1 MMALQRNWRE
11 ISLVPKGSRKI
22 KEERM
27 FCIFENLLATDNGKG
42 CDDRQIDRQIF
53 KYLRKNKIHR
63 EGEITYNVMYTYF
76 ISNKKLLIMLPIVTF

>member
-42 CDDRQIDRQIF
+42 CDDRQIDRF
-53 KYLRKNKIHR
+53 SSTSGKIKSI
-63 EGEITYNVMYTYF
+63 ENG
-76 ISNKKLLIMLPIVTF
+76 KLLIMLCILIS